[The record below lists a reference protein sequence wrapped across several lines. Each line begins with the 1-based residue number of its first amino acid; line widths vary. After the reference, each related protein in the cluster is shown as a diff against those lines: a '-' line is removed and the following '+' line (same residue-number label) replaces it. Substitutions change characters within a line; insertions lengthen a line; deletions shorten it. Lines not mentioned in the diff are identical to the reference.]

1 MRIAVPVPTPSSF
14 FGTAQS
20 IVRGAFAIPV
30 ATYEAIQALPAFAD
44 VIRGFA
50 DPEGPLRQIDDAILA
65 VASLRDISVA
75 LNRVSDMANA
85 VDRLADMSV
94 ALDRLADMSA
104 ALDRLADMSRALDRL
119 AELQDELETLGN
131 MEASLATI
139 AELEKPV
146 ASLARTT
153 ESLPELASAAESLPH
168 LVDEVQ
174 EVKAVVGHIGD
185 RIDELTPA
193 LHAIAKFG
201 VGLESE
207 IDDLGAAL
215 APISTIASKL
225 PGGRRKAR
233 EVAREQAAGRSAT
246 AAPTP
251 RDPPGGRP
259 RTPLG

>member
-1 MRIAVPVPTPSSF
+1 MRIAVPVPTPSSV
-14 FGTAQS
+14 FG
-20 IVRGAFAIPV
+20 FAGGMFRSAVAVPV
-30 ATYEAIQALPAFAD
+30 AAYEAFQALPALAD
-44 VIRGFA
+44 LIRGLA

-65 VASLRDISVA
+65 IAGLKDIALA
-75 LNRVSDMANA
+75 LNKISDMTT
-85 VDRLADMSV
+85 
-94 ALDRLADMSA
+94 
-104 ALDRLADMSRALDRL
+104 ALDRL

-131 MEASLATI
+131 MQVSLATI
-139 AELEKPV
+139 AKLEAPV

-153 ESLPELASAAESLPH
+153 ESLPDLATAAESLPR
-168 LVDEVQ
+168 LVDQVH
-174 EVKAVVGHIGD
+174 EVKTVVGHIGD

-193 LHAIAKFG
+193 LHQIAAFG

-233 EVAREQAAGRSAT
+233 EIAREQAAGRSAT
-246 AAPTP
+246 AAPTQKL
-251 RDPPGGRP
+251 P